1 MIHLA
6 LKTFLMEQNNFKKY
20 FSILIFFLLIVGCQY
35 QLVQNSF
42 IELEKIEF
50 GSSINNSFKTKTSKF
65 FSTNSS
71 NNNLR
76 LKILSVKFKKK
87 NFYGGA
93 AARAQQIEIIGEL
106 EYIFSNSVI
115 NKNGTL
121 RTSSWIPVNE
131 ANPLSEIVAQKTIIE
146 ELEFVLLEKLM
157 EEYWSVES

>member
-6 LKTFLMEQNNFKKY
+6 LKTFLMEQNKFKKY
-20 FSILIFFLLIVGCQY
+20 FSILISFLLIIGCQY
-35 QLVQNSF
+35 QWVQNSY

-50 GSSINNSFKTKTSKF
+50 GSSINNSFKAKTVKY

-71 NNNLR
+71 NNNLH
-76 LKILSVKFKKK
+76 LKIISVKFKKK

-93 AARAQQIEIIGEL
+93 AARIQQIEIIGEL

-115 NKNGTL
+115 SKNGTL
-121 RTSSWIPVNE
+121 QTSSWIPVNE
-131 ANPLSEIVAQKTIIE
+131 ANPLSEMVAQKTIIE

-157 EEYWSVES
+157 EEYWSIES